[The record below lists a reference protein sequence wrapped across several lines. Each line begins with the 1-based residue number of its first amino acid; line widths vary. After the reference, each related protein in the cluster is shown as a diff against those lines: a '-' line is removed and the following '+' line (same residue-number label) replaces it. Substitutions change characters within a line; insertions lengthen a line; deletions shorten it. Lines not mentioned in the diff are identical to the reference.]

1 MSALLRIQELRNLEA
16 RARATLAPGTLMQRA
31 GRAAAQAVQ
40 GWRAARGAAPTASVL
55 VLCGPGDNGGD
66 GFICATSLQELGYRC
81 ICWAPLPSRTA
92 DSLAA
97 RAKWTQ
103 RGGVVLEHLPS
114 TETFDLVVDAL
125 LGIGAQRPLG
135 DSFLAALRW
144 VRERDCPILALDV
157 PSGLNADTGAW
168 IGGIAGAPAQRT
180 VTFIADKPGLHTLEG
195 VQACGAVQIE
205 ALGLEQAV
213 KESAPAGQLNAPERF
228 AALLHPRPY
237 NCNKGDFGSVAI
249 VGGARGMVGA
259 ALLAARAA
267 IRLGAGKV
275 YVECIGAPELSLDWL
290 QPELMCRTEQQ
301 LPCVDVLVVG
311 CGLGIDT
318 QARMRLGRVLSHDG
332 PVVFDADALNCFA
345 TDTGLSAQLR
355 ARPGLTV
362 LTPHPGEAARLLGV
376 DAATVQQDRVTSA
389 LHLAQQCRA
398 TVVLKGAGTIV
409 AEPSGHFLIN
419 PTGSAAL
426 ASAGTGDVLA
436 GMIGALLG
444 QCADGTAAVCA
455 AVWLHGRAAEL
466 FGADLGLTASDIAPV
481 AARALAELRK
491 LHNGGRTP

>member
-1 MSALLRIQELRNLEA
+1 
-16 RARATLAPGTLMQRA
+16 
-31 GRAAAQAVQ
+31 
-40 GWRAARGAAPTASVL
+40 
-55 VLCGPGDNGGD
+55 
-66 GFICATSLQELGYRC
+66 
-81 ICWAPLPSRTA
+81 
-92 DSLAA
+92 
-97 RAKWTQ
+97 
-103 RGGVVLEHLPS
+103 
-114 TETFDLVVDAL
+114 
-125 LGIGAQRPLG
+125 
-135 DSFLAALRW
+135 
-144 VRERDCPILALDV
+144 
-157 PSGLNADTGAW
+157 
-168 IGGIAGAPAQRT
+168 
-180 VTFIADKPGLHTLEG
+180 
-195 VQACGAVQIE
+195 
-205 ALGLEQAV
+205 
-213 KESAPAGQLNAPERF
+213 
-228 AALLHPRPY
+228 
-237 NCNKGDFGSVAI
+237 
-249 VGGARGMVGA
+249 
-259 ALLAARAA
+259 
-267 IRLGAGKV
+267 
-275 YVECIGAPELSLDWL
+275 
-290 QPELMCRTEQQ
+290 
-301 LPCVDVLVVG
+301 
-311 CGLGIDT
+311 LGIDT
-318 QARMRLGRVLSHDG
+318 QARMQLDRVLSHDG

-491 LHNGGRTP
+491 LRNGGRTL